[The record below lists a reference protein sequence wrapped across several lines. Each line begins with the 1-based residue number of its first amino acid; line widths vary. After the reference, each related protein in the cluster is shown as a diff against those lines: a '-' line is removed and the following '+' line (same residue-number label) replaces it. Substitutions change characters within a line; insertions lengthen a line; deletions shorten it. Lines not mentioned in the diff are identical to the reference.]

1 MLKERLCVTS
11 FALSPETIV
20 VFVQVGKEFS
30 DTRQIER
37 RIKFIRVGD
46 TVKTAGWLKGEAT
59 PFAG

>member
-1 MLKERLCVTS
+1 MWLPLLFLRKLFE
-11 FALSPETIV
+11 

-46 TVKTAGWLKGEAT
+46 AVKTVGWLRGELI
-59 PFAG
+59 PFAGSSSQFL

>member
-1 MLKERLCVTS
+1 MAS
-11 FALSPETIV
+11 FAFSLETIV

-46 TVKTAGWLKGEAT
+46 IVKTVGWLKGEVT

>member
-11 FALSPETIV
+11 FAFSPETIM

-46 TVKTAGWLKGEAT
+46 TEEWASSKES
-59 PFAG
+59 